1 MWAIAAIVAIVEVV
15 EVAVSAVAGADEAIA
30 VTGVSVKRAVP

>member
-1 MWAIAAIVAIVEVV
+1 MWAIVAIVEVV
-15 EVAVSAVAGADEAIA
+15 EVAVSAVSAVAGADEAIA